1 MIAINNP
8 NYLKYM
14 MSFDANGA
22 RTGTVQRTTSIQPV
36 ASNIELRTIASSQV
50 LPHPPATPLCGPLSR
65 VSSNRCYLRRC
76 CSTTYSPTTP
86 RLTRIIQTVRNIY
99 SMAMEVTLGTGMSCI
114 SSVCRGEDNGSDN
127 EDNLDDRQQRPNSSS
142 PKCAMREKTNP
153 DGPTSTF
160 LHPDIEPSA
169 QRLIA
174 QGAKHW
180 PDGSP
185 GGEGAGAVR
194 GVGPSEAVS
203 NRPER
208 RAGGRLTPEI
218 VHPVTKRAI
227 VTTEK

>member
-1 MIAINNP
+1 MVAINNP

-36 ASNIELRTIASSQV
+36 ASSIELRTIASSQM

-99 SMAMEVTLGTGMSCI
+99 SMAAVVTLGTGMSCI
-114 SSVCRGEDNGSDN
+114 SSVCRSEDNGSDN

-142 PKCAMREKTNP
+142 PKCAMREKRNP
-153 DGPTSTF
+153 DRPTSTF
-160 LHPDIEPSA
+160 SRPILAECSA
-169 QRLIA
+169 A
-174 QGAKHW
+174 A
-180 PDGSP
+180 PY
-185 GGEGAGAVR
+185 
-194 GVGPSEAVS
+194 
-203 NRPER
+203 
-208 RAGGRLTPEI
+208 
-218 VHPVTKRAI
+218 
-227 VTTEK
+227 

>member
-1 MIAINNP
+1 
-8 NYLKYM
+8 
-14 MSFDANGA
+14 
-22 RTGTVQRTTSIQPV
+22 
-36 ASNIELRTIASSQV
+36 
-50 LPHPPATPLCGPLSR
+50 
-65 VSSNRCYLRRC
+65 
-76 CSTTYSPTTP
+76 
-86 RLTRIIQTVRNIY
+86 
-99 SMAMEVTLGTGMSCI
+99 MAMEVTLGTGMSCI

-142 PKCAMREKTNP
+142 PKCAMREKRNP

-169 QRLIA
+169 QRLTA

-227 VTTEK
+227 VTTEKRMWHIARDRIVDARYPLHAHHDSGKTDGSVDGGQKPLGICVSGPI